1 VTIPLAAAPELT
13 RPFTAAE
20 KASLAL
26 EILSSYLRARWLLRR
41 SGLAPTVNTLR
52 RAAPRPNPATATATE
67 HDQLVGLRLGRVLER
82 TLRVIPFD
90 SRCLV
95 RSLVLTHLLAR
106 RGIPS
111 SLIIGIGSGRTF
123 AAHAW
128 VESDG
133 KPLLRPGEFADRRLL
148 EL

>member
-1 VTIPLAAAPELT
+1 MTDLAASPELT
-13 RPFTAAE
+13 QPFTAAQ
-20 KASLAL
+20 KASLAV

-41 SGLAPTVNTLR
+41 SGLAPTVHKLR
-52 RAAPRPNPATATATE
+52 QPESRAHPATATG

-111 SLIIGIGSGRTF
+111 SLIIGIGSGSTF
-123 AAHAW
+123 EAHAW

-133 KPLLRPGEFADRRLL
+133 KPLLRPGEFANRRLL